1 MKTKTMTRT
10 KDWRYLTPDD
20 LADVRRALRWRW
32 VPTALWLLVALLA
45 VAIMVAVCWPEALV
59 WLEEWIAE
67 CGVRSAECNTAPLML
82 GAVAAPDSLW
92 PVALVCGGVTLLVWA
107 AGRKMRKAECGVR
120 SEKTGGRVVPT
131 RVCAPPP
138 PPWVE
143 SFSEF
148 EVGPLES
155 LGEFSPDEP
164 VPFEVVESAAAED
177 CLAGDA
183 AGLTAKEV
191 ERILRCVAAEI
202 RLVTN
207 MVASA
212 RHTLS
217 VEDYGDSLDGAE
229 RRLRQM
235 RVTCVELAG
244 RIEECGVRSDEMRND
259 EMRNRESVE
268 HSEFRI
274 PHSPFQSPNS
284 ALSTGGAA

>member
-10 KDWRYLTPDD
+10 KDWRYLTPED

-59 WLEEWIAE
+59 WLEECGMWSAE
-67 CGVRSAECNTAPLML
+67 CGMIPHSEFDIPPLMML
-82 GAVAAPDSLW
+82 GAVVPVGATEPVW

-120 SEKTGGRVVPT
+120 SEKTGARVVPT

-155 LGEFSPDEP
+155 LGEEEVAKAEEVP
-164 VPFEVVESAAAED
+164 VPRLTSHDSLLTED

-244 RIEECGVRSDEMRND
+244 RIEECGVRSAECGMTD
-259 EMRNRESVE
+259 SA
-268 HSEFRI
+268 FRI
-274 PHSPFQSPNS
+274 PNS
-284 ALSTGGAA
+284 ELSTGGAA

>member
-1 MKTKTMTRT
+1 MSTKTRNSRGH
-10 KDWRYLTPDD
+10 DWRYLTPED

-82 GAVAAPDSLW
+82 GAVVPVGATEPVW

-155 LGEFSPDEP
+155 LGEEEVAKAEEVP
-164 VPFEVVESAAAED
+164 VPRLTSHDSLLTED

-244 RIEECGVRSDEMRND
+244 RIEECGVRSAECGMTD
-259 EMRNRESVE
+259 SA
-268 HSEFRI
+268 FRI
-274 PHSPFQSPNS
+274 PNS
-284 ALSTGGAA
+284 ELSTGGAA